1 MHVELF
7 NLTIAC
13 MQIDKKKINVN
24 IAYVLKCIKNGL
36 EYYNVKWDI
45 FWQRIEMET

>member
-13 MQIDKKKINVN
+13 MQIYFLKIINVN
-24 IAYVLKCIKNGL
+24 IAYVLQKNGL
-36 EYYNVKWDI
+36 EYYNVKWGI